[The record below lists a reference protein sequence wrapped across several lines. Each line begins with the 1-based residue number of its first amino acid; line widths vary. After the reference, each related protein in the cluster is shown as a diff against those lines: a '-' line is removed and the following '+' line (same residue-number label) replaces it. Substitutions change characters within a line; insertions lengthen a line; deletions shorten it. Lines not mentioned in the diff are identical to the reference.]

1 MFFQLSINLKNLL
14 TSFLVRKI
22 LNSLAMPK
30 HRRCQQKLYL
40 IRGFIGTSHFS
51 ENLKNF
57 YEIIKFK
64 KKTTKKGSKNPKE
77 LKKSY

>member
-1 MFFQLSINLKNLL
+1 
-14 TSFLVRKI
+14 
-22 LNSLAMPK
+22 
-30 HRRCQQKLYL
+30 L

-64 KKTTKKGSKNPKE
+64 KKQQKRAPKTQRN
-77 LKKSY
+77 

>member
-64 KKTTKKGSKNPKE
+64 KKQQKKAPKTQRN
-77 LKKSY
+77 

>member
-1 MFFQLSINLKNLL
+1 
-14 TSFLVRKI
+14 
-22 LNSLAMPK
+22 
-30 HRRCQQKLYL
+30 L

-64 KKTTKKGSKNPKE
+64 KNNKKGLQKPKGI
-77 LKKSY
+77 KKIILEDRIKKK